1 MKALI
6 ILFSFITTTFL
17 LTNSALLATPL
28 VTNPNYPIHIIVT
41 CFIQVIT
48 FVWLLTLKQDKEL

>member
-17 LTNSALLATPL
+17 LTASALMATPL
-28 VTNPNYPIHIIVT
+28 AANPNYSKYILIT